1 MAIALLL
8 VSLGWTARTAG
19 ATTTTQSVTLGMG
32 YVPNVQFAP
41 FYVAQQRG
49 YYRAAGLNVTF
60 SYGSSPNL
68 LQLVGAGRVAFAIA
82 DGTDAIAAESQ
93 GIPVESVLTLYRRL
107 PVSIFALKKSGIRSV
122 AALRGKSVG
131 VPGRYGSTYV
141 GLLAALKGAGLT
153 PSDVNIKSIN
163 FTQAE
168 SVARGTV
175 DAAVGYSNN
184 EPVLLQ
190 RRGYHITS
198 LEVGSLTGLVG
209 PGVVAGSRLASAN
222 PSLVRRFVQATL
234 HGLADTIRNPGA
246 AFNVCKNVSGLRG
259 LLQGSSGADQYAVL
273 LRSIQFWHDAGTRT
287 RGLGYA
293 LPAQWK
299 HTIAVLHSIGQIQRQ
314 PAVSGVMTD
323 RFVAGS
329 AKE

>member
-1 MAIALLL
+1 
-8 VSLGWTARTAG
+8 
-19 ATTTTQSVTLGMG
+19 MG

-49 YYRAAGLNVTF
+49 YYKDAGLDVNF

-68 LQLVGAGRVAFAIA
+68 LQLVGAGRVGLAIA

-93 GIPVESVLTLYRRL
+93 GIPVRSVLTLYRRL
-107 PVSIFALKKSGIRSV
+107 PVSIFALQKTGIRSV
-122 AALRGKSVG
+122 AALRGKTVG

-141 GLLAALKGAGLT
+141 GLLAALRTASLK
-153 PSDVNIKSIN
+153 PSDVSIKSIN

-184 EPVLLQ
+184 EPILLQ
-190 RRGYHITS
+190 RRGYKITS

-209 PGVVAGSRLASAN
+209 PGVIAGNRLVSQN

-234 HGLADTIRNPGA
+234 RGLADTIRDPRA
-246 AFNVCKNVSGLRG
+246 AFSACRNVPALKA
-259 LLQGSSGADQYAVL
+259 LLQGSAGGDQYAVL
-273 LRSIQFWHDAGTRT
+273 LRSIQFWHDASTRS

-293 LPAQWK
+293 LPSQWQ
-299 HTIAVLHSIGQIQRQ
+299 HTIDVLRSIGQIQRA
-314 PAVSGVMTD
+314 PSVAGVVTD
-323 RFVAGS
+323 RFVSGS
-329 AKE
+329 PKQ